1 MPMKSIIK
9 IFLAVFL
16 GTAIILPSQGK
27 TRYYKKWS
35 LFTSLDTVLLKVS
48 YLKTYK
54 ECEGDTAMGRSI
66 YTLKIGE
73 DISHFFGSTPDY
85 FFDHAPADIIERDE
99 KESGKGIRW
108 SYSIRE
114 WKSNYSD
121 ERVNMQYWK
130 NYPEKGMLGA
140 RSSLIVGGGKGFFGY
155 YEPIPVFDWQL
166 EDGDSIVCGYPCNKA
181 TASLRGRTWHV
192 WYTLDIPYSDGL
204 WKLCGLPGLIL
215 KATDSTGEFDF
226 TAIAIEVE
234 NSKFEEKNKITIS
247 NYSTINKIPPLQMEQ
262 MTKLYY
268 DDIIAYYLKKDGAK
282 LAEQLVARREELG
295 NPLKPEH
302 KKPCLIEYYGEKK

>member
-1 MPMKSIIK
+1 MATVPMKPVLKYILI
-9 IFLAVFL
+9 LLLGAAVFMQSP
-16 GTAIILPSQGK
+16 AK
-27 TRYYKKWS
+27 TKYYKKWS
-35 LFTSLDTVLLKVS
+35 RFTTLDTVLLKVS

-54 ECEGDTAMGRSI
+54 ECVADTAMGRSVH
-66 YTLKIGE
+66 TLKIGE
-73 DISHFFGSTPDY
+73 EISHFFGSTPDY

-99 KESGKGIRW
+99 KESEKGIRM

-121 ERVNMQYWK
+121 ERVKMEYWK

-140 RSSLIVGGGKGFFGY
+140 MSSLIVGDGHGFFGY
-155 YEPIPVFDWQL
+155 YEPILVFDWQL

-192 WYTLDIPYSDGL
+192 WYTLDIPYSDGP

-226 TAIAIEVE
+226 TAIAIEE
-234 NSKFEEKNKITIS
+234 EHSWIEEKIRLW
-247 NYSTINKIPPLQMEQ
+247 YL
-262 MTKLYY
+262 
-268 DDIIAYYLKKDGAK
+268 II
-282 LAEQLVARREELG
+282 QL
-295 NPLKPEH
+295 
-302 KKPCLIEYYGEKK
+302 

>member
-1 MPMKSIIK
+1 MKQAFKYILF
-9 IFLAVFL
+9 FLL

-73 DISHFFGSTPDY
+73 EISHFFGSTPDY

-99 KESGKGIRW
+99 KNPGSGIRM

-114 WKSNYSD
+114 WKTNYTD
-121 ERVNMQYWK
+121 EKVNFQVYK
-130 NYPEKGMLGA
+130 HYPEKNTTA
-140 RSSLIVGGGKGFFGY
+140 VRSSLLVGGGHGFFGY
-155 YEPIPVFDWQL
+155 YESVPELDWQL
-166 EDGDSIVCGYPCNKA
+166 EEGDSIVCGYPCGR
-181 TASLRGRTWHV
+181 ASTTFHGRTWHV
-192 WYTLDIPYSDGL
+192 WYTLDIPYSNGP
-204 WKLCGLPGLIL
+204 WKLFGLPGLIL

-226 TAIAIEVE
+226 TAIAIEGE